1 MAKLFVIIWVLT
13 TIAKVGSKFCQAKN
27 KPSKVCL
34 EFLIV
39 CTSGEILPNMVT
51 LVITLTAAGRY
62 YFSWLSRSG
71 DLEEEQEEEDPSA
84 GATHRRIAA
93 WPDWAIFESSWW
105 QISLQKK
112 PKYLMN
118 FGLFTKHHFWT
129 KNYYCYFLGKFWK
142 KLGYF
147 YFQHLVT
154 PTNSKKRL
162 I

>member
-34 EFLIV
+34 KFLNV
-39 CTSGEILPNMVT
+39 CTSGEILPNLVT